1 MTSTMVAALAKSLSI
16 VTFFSLILVGLPPN
30 NLFADLIVL
39 DDDFAVSSL
48 TKDGALSQNSIG
60 WHASSSGSW
69 TQGLGNSWLFNT
81 SNAGGNTSDG
91 AVAQIVDLGAL
102 GVTNEN
108 QLNVEFTFNSWN
120 GTTPDDIFV
129 HVWGLVDDSASG
141 TASIANL
148 GAQNGNMWVNA
159 VTGGFTIYNLG
170 TGVEMTTHADGSA
183 GNAAIQL
190 LNQDTGTALIG
201 DAVNH
206 RSEFNLTGYTENNL
220 ADYDYFVIGFAR
232 NPDVGTSNFFA
243 LHDVTVTASSVP
255 EPSSIIMLGMALSGL
270 VFRQRRKQANSQ
282 RDN

>member
-1 MTSTMVAALAKSLSI
+1 MVAAPTKSFSF
-16 VTFFSLILVGLPPN
+16 VTFFSLILLGLSPCD
-30 NLFADLIVL
+30 LVADLIVL
-39 DDDFAVSSL
+39 DDDFSVSSL
-48 TKDGALSQNSIG
+48 TKDGTLNQNSIG
-60 WHASSSGSW
+60 WHASSGGSW

-102 GVTNEN
+102 GLTNEN

-129 HVWGLVDDSASG
+129 HTWGLVDNSASG

-159 VTGGFTIYNLG
+159 VTGGFTVYNLG
-170 TGVEMTTHADGSA
+170 TGIEMMTHADGAA

-190 LNQDTGTALIG
+190 LNQDTGTSLIG

-206 RSEFNLTGYTENNL
+206 SSEFNLTGYSVNNL
-220 ADYDYFVIGFAR
+220 AGYDYFVIGFAR
-232 NPDVGTSNFFA
+232 NPDIGTSNSFA

-255 EPSSIIMLGMALSGL
+255 EPSSIVLLGMALVGL
-270 VFRQRRKQANSQ
+270 VFRQQLRQTNS
-282 RDN
+282 